1 MREDKCKLGK
11 NKGKKGMIGVKKM
24 TYLKRGGNIIFG
36 KRQRKKSIFRLKYRP
51 LIGIIIDVFG
61 YGSYLTS

>member
-1 MREDKCKLGK
+1 MGEEKCKLGK
-11 NKGKKGMIGVKKM
+11 NKGKTGMIGFKKM

-36 KRQRKKSIFRLKYRP
+36 KRQRKKINFQTKM
-51 LIGIIIDVFG
+51 IGIIIDVFG